1 MPQAFRIS
9 AEKPALDEPEIRVP
23 AAGTWVELGTCLL
36 VVMAGVV
43 WTIL

>member
-1 MPQAFRIS
+1 LPVVKCSGAAYPDVRI
-9 AEKPALDEPEIRVP
+9 V
-23 AAGTWVELGTCLL
+23 GLGTCLL